1 MLPAT
6 RHRALLQQLAN
17 SGQAGIVELAAALGV
32 SDDTIR
38 RDLKYLEAR
47 GLLIRSHGG
56 AVLADMH
63 TLPRSAR
70 DAVLPEVKGALGR
83 AVADAIPS
91 GASLMLDAG
100 STLLAVAQALHG
112 PHRVVTHSLDV
123 AQALSIRPEI
133 TLVLAGGEWDA
144 RQRLFRGP
152 ATVDTVRRY
161 RVDLAILGACA
172 LHRRHGLT
180 ASEAGDAE
188 VKRAMLAC
196 SDTHWLAADHLKF
209 DTLAP
214 HAVAPL
220 DDFTRLFCDR
230 PFSTG
235 SPAALPAGLSQ
246 TSLDSTHD
254 THNAQPR

>member
-6 RHRALLQQLAN
+6 RHRALLQHLAN
-17 SGQAGIVELAAALGV
+17 SGQAGILELAAALGV

-38 RDLKYLEAR
+38 RDLKHLEAQ
-47 GLLIRSHGG
+47 GLLTRSHGG

-63 TLPRSAR
+63 ALPRTAR
-70 DAVLPEVKGALGR
+70 DAVLPGEKEALGR
-83 AVADAIPS
+83 AVADAIPA

-100 STLLAVAQALHG
+100 STLLAVARALRG

-123 AQALSIRPEI
+123 AQALSTRPEI

-172 LHRRHGLT
+172 LHSRHGLT
-180 ASEAGDAE
+180 ATEAGDAE

-196 SDTHWLAADHLKF
+196 SETHWLATDHLKF

-220 DDFTRLFCDR
+220 DDFARLFCDQ
-230 PFSTG
+230 PLFADS
-235 SPAALPAGLSQ
+235 SASLPAGLTQ
-246 TSLDSTHD
+246 TTLNTAG
-254 THNAQPR
+254 NGEQAR